1 MCRKSICLILFVLVV
16 VTATGQAEVTPVTSV
31 VITRVENPGGA
42 PNFRLESIT
51 VGGYTVAVDE
61 LVTGVSTGVSTA
73 SQPAPYNEITNA
85 DSFDLNTFAARA
97 DEVPPTWQI
106 KELGGKPT
114 WLNTNG
120 DNPDFFVFET
130 NGNQDF
136 SIEAILPG
144 GVIGQSVNVSQS
156 TFGDTGLVITSTTSS
171 HDGQTIE
178 GVAFAITDLLDQNGN
193 NLTNNSIIEGIQI
206 SSPGIDPSGFYA
218 VASAEPWL
226 ASAPS
231 PADGATDVPR
241 DVVLS
246 WQPGIFAPA
255 INGHKVY
262 LGESFN
268 DVNDGIGGVTESAT
282 SYAPGQRLDF
292 NTTYYWR
299 VDEVNAPPDSTVYEG
314 RVWSFTTELLA
325 YPVENVT
332 VTASSQSDNQEPE
345 NSINGS
351 GLDVNDLHSIE
362 PTDMWLSGEEKEPNR
377 AWIEYELDKVYK
389 LHEMW
394 VWNFNGMMESLIGIG
409 FKDVAIEYSVN
420 GTDYTTLGTTHEFA
434 RAPGTLDYAHNT
446 TVDFSGVTAKYI
458 RLTANSNWGGILDQ
472 YGLSE
477 VRFLYIPVRA
487 REPNPDSG
495 ALDVSIG
502 TIDEPI
508 DVTLG
513 FRTGREG
520 VTHDVY
526 LSTDWQA
533 VADGTAPV
541 TTVTETSYGPLS
553 LDLGKIYYWRVDEVN
568 EAETPTTWQGDI
580 WNFRTQKYFVVDDF
594 EDYNDYPPDEIWA
607 TWVDGYGVPANGATA
622 GYPAPDFLAGEHYA
636 ETTIVR
642 GGQQAMPFFY
652 DNSGPANY
660 SEATLTLS
668 PQRDWTIKGI
678 EALSLRF
685 RGSPA
690 GFVEGPAGTYTMTAA
705 GTDIWDEADEF
716 RYAYKQLSGDGSIV
730 AQVLSVEN
738 TNDWAKA
745 GVMIRESLD
754 AGSKHAFVCITPGSG
769 KSFQNRKQTDLSS
782 SNSSTGGFTAP
793 YWVKLVRQGNLF
805 TAYHSEDGVNWVL
818 QAESSETTNPE
829 TVSMSAN
836 VYIGLALTSH
846 SSGVTTEAVFSD
858 VQTTGGVSGV
868 FTQQAIG
875 VAMPTNDPAQM
886 YVAVA
891 SGGGTPVVVDH
902 NDPNATQVST
912 WTEWSI
918 NLTEFSNQGVV
929 LTNIDSISI
938 GFGDKANPQPG
949 GTGVVYFD
957 DIRLYPYRGPPDEI
971 WLEAEAVDS
980 ITSPMNVYD
989 DPGASGGQY
998 IGTEDDIT
1006 GDEMDAAPADGVA
1019 TYSFTVAGGIYKIL
1033 GRVIIPDGDS
1043 FWVRILG
1050 AINLTPGEDPDQPG
1064 TGWVRWSDPPDGDEW
1079 HWEEV
1084 FSDDHNRETANWTL
1098 PAGTYTL
1105 EIARRE
1111 DGALLDT
1118 ILITDDVD

>member
-16 VTATGQAEVTPVTSV
+16 VTATGQADVTPVTSV

-42 PNFRLESIT
+42 PNFWLESIT
-51 VGGYTVAVDE
+51 VGGYTITVDK
-61 LVTGVSTGVSTA
+61 LVTGVSEGVATA
-73 SQPAPYNEITNA
+73 QPAPYNTITNA
-85 DSFDLNTFAARA
+85 DNFDLNLFAGRSG
-97 DEVPPTWQI
+97 EVPPTHQI
-106 KELGGKPT
+106 KELGGEST

-130 NGNQDF
+130 GGNQDF
-136 SIEAILPG
+136 AIEAILPG
-144 GVIGQSVNVSQS
+144 GIIGQSVNVPQS
-156 TFGDTGLVITSTTSS
+156 TFGDTGLVITTSGP
-171 HDGQTIE
+171 HNGQTIE
-178 GVAFAITDLLDQNGN
+178 GVAFAVTDLLDQNGN
-193 NLTNNSIIEGIQI
+193 NLTNGSIIEGIQI
-206 SSPGIDPSGFYA
+206 SSDGYDPSGFYA
-218 VASAEPWL
+218 VASAEPGL

-246 WQPGIFAPA
+246 WTPGEFAPA

-262 LGESFN
+262 LSESFN
-268 DVNDGIGGVTESAT
+268 DVNDGIGAITQSAT

-299 VDEVNAPPDSTVYEG
+299 IDEVNAPPDSTVYEG
-314 RVWSFTTELLA
+314 RVWSFTTEPLA

-389 LHEMW
+389 LHEML

-409 FKDVAIEYSVN
+409 FKDVTIEYSVN
-420 GTDYTTLGTTHEFA
+420 GTDYTTLGTTAEFA

-446 TVDFSGVTAKYI
+446 NVDFNGVTAKYI
-458 RLTANSNWGGILDQ
+458 RLTANSNWGSLLDQ

-513 FRTGREG
+513 FRAGREA
-520 VTHDVY
+520 VTHNVY

-568 EAETPTTWQGDI
+568 EAETSTTWQSDI

-594 EDYNDYPPDEIWA
+594 EDYNDYPPDEIWF
-607 TWVDGYGVPANGATA
+607 TWVDGYGVPSNGATA
-622 GYPAPDFLAGEHYA
+622 GYPAPDFLAGEHYV

-642 GGQQAMPFFY
+642 GGQQSMPYFY

-668 PQRDWTIKGI
+668 SPRDWTIKGI

-685 RGSPA
+685 RGNPA
-690 GFVEGPAGTYTMTAA
+690 GFVEGPAGTYTMNAS
-705 GTDIWDEADEF
+705 GVDIWNEADEF
-716 RYAYKQLSGDGSIV
+716 RYAYKQLSGDGEITATVES
-730 AQVLSVEN
+730 VLWVSGSD
-738 TNDWAKA
+738 DWTKA
-745 GVMIRESLD
+745 GVMIRDTLD
-754 AGSKHAFVCITPGSG
+754 AGSKNAFIALTTGSG
-769 KSFQNRKQTDLSS
+769 DGATFQWRNSADGSS
-782 SNSSTGGFTAP
+782 DSSRTLVGISPPFAIR
-793 YWVKLVRQGNLF
+793 LVRQGNTF
-805 TAYHSEDGVNWVL
+805 TSYVFLDGQW
-818 QAESSETTNPE
+818 QQEGQSA
-829 TVSMSAN
+829 TVAMTDP

-858 VQTTGGVSGV
+858 VQTTGAVSGV

-875 VAMPTNDPAQM
+875 VDMPTNVPTQM

-918 NLTEFSNQGVV
+918 DLTEFSNQGVV

-957 DIRLYPYRGPPDEI
+957 DIRLYPYRGPPEEI
-971 WLEAEAVDS
+971 WLEAEAADS

-1043 FWVRILG
+1043 FWVRIPG

-1064 TGWVRWSDPPDGDEW
+1064 TGWVRWSDPPDGDDW

-1084 FSDDHNRETANWTL
+1084 FSGDHDGETANWTL

>member
-1 MCRKSICLILFVLVV
+1 MSKKSICSILFVLAV

-42 PNFRLESIT
+42 PNFWLESIT

-73 SQPAPYNEITNA
+73 SQPAPYNEVTNA
-85 DSFDLNTFAARA
+85 DSFDLNSFAARA

-106 KELGGKPT
+106 EELGGKST

-130 NGNQDF
+130 GGNQDF
-136 SIEAILPG
+136 SIEAILAG
-144 GVIGQSVNVSQS
+144 GIIGQSVNVPQS
-156 TFGDTGLVITSTTSS
+156 TFGDTGLVVTSTTSS

-218 VASAEPWL
+218 VSSAEPWL
-226 ASAPS
+226 ASAPN

-246 WQPGIFAPA
+246 WKPGIFAPA

-268 DVNDGIGGVTESAT
+268 NVNDGIGGITESAN
-282 SYAPGQRLDF
+282 SYAPAQRLDF

-299 VDEVNAPPDSTVYEG
+299 VDEVNSPPDYTVYEG

-332 VTASSQSDNQEPE
+332 VTASSQSENQEPE
-345 NSINGS
+345 NTVNGS

-362 PTDMWLSGEEKEPNR
+362 PVDMWLSGEEKEPNR

-394 VWNFNGMMESLIGIG
+394 VWNFNGMMESLIGLG
-409 FKDVAIEYSVN
+409 FKDVTIEYSVN
-420 GTDYTTLGTTHEFA
+420 GTDYTRLETTHEFT

-446 TVDFSGVTAKYI
+446 TVDFSGVTAKYV

-477 VRFLYIPVRA
+477 VRFFYIPVYP

-495 ALDVSIG
+495 AIDVSIG

-513 FRTGREG
+513 FRAGREA

-526 LSTDWQA
+526 FSTDEQA

-541 TTVTETSYGPLS
+541 TTVTESSFGPLS
-553 LDLGKIYYWRVDEVN
+553 LDLGKTYYWKINEVN
-568 EAETPTTWQGDI
+568 EAETPTTWQSDI
-580 WNFRTQKYFVVDDF
+580 WNFTTQKYFVVDDF

-607 TWVDGYGVPANGATA
+607 TWVDGYGVPANGATV
-622 GYPAPDFLAGEHYA
+622 GYPAPDWDAGEHYV

-642 GGQQAMPFFY
+642 GGQQSMPYFY

-668 PQRDWTIKGI
+668 SPQDWTIKGI

-685 RGSPA
+685 RGSPV
-690 GFVEGPAGTYTMTAA
+690 GFVEEPAGTYTMTAA
-705 GTDIWDEADEF
+705 GVDIWDEADEF

-738 TNDWAKA
+738 TDGWAKT

-754 AGSKHAFVCITPGSG
+754 PGSKFAAVYITPGNG
-769 KSFQNRKQTDLSS
+769 CRYQARLM
-782 SNSSTGGFTAP
+782 TGISAVSDSDVTTLQDITAP
-793 YWVKLVRQGNLF
+793 HWIKLERAGNNF
-805 TAYHSEDGVNWVL
+805 NAYNSYDGVTWTPL
-818 QAESSETTNPE
+818 AWNPQ
-829 TVSMSAN
+829 TISMGAN

-846 SSGVTTEAVFSD
+846 SSGVTCVAEFSD
-858 VQTTGGVSGV
+858 VQTTVSGP

-875 VAMPTNDPAQM
+875 VDMPTNDPAPM

-891 SGGGTPVVVDH
+891 NSGGTPVVVHHDD
-902 NDPNATQVST
+902 DPGATQVST

-918 NLTEFSNQGVV
+918 NLTEFSNQGVI

-938 GFGDKANPQPG
+938 GFGDKTNPQPG

-957 DIRLYPYRGPPDEI
+957 DIRLYPYRVPPEEI
-971 WLEAEAVDS
+971 WLEAEAADS
-980 ITSPMNVYD
+980 ITSPMKVYD
-989 DPGASGGQY
+989 DPAASGGQY
-998 IGTEDDIT
+998 IGTDDGI
-1006 GDEMDAAPADGVA
+1006 GDENDAVPADGVA
-1019 TYSFTVAGGIYKIL
+1019 TYNFTVAGGIYKIM
-1033 GRVIIPDGDS
+1033 GRVKPEQGNS
-1043 FWVRILG
+1043 FWFRIVG
-1050 AINLTPGEDPDQPG
+1050 ATNQTHENPDQPG
-1064 TGWVRWSDPPDGDEW
+1064 TGWVRWNDIEAGADW
-1079 HWEEV
+1079 HWDEV
-1084 FSDDHNRETANWTL
+1084 HSSDHSNAIVNWTL
-1098 PAGTYTL
+1098 PAGQHTL

-1111 DGALLDT
+1111 DGGLLDA
-1118 ILITDDVD
+1118 IVITDDVD